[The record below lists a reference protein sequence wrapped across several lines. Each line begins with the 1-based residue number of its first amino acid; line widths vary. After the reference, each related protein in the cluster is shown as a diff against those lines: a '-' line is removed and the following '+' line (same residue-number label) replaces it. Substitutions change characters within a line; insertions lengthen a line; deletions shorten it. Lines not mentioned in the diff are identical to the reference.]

1 MGWYDPIKRGTEEL
15 VEALQSG
22 WEKLK
27 RHSSPALTR
36 YTRKRESDDDDALD
50 WIPEEGWSLLSA
62 EVAERGDE
70 VLVRLEAPGM
80 KREDFEITVE
90 RGHLIV
96 RGEKRYER
104 EHKDAR
110 YHLFESAYGS
120 FQRAITLPCE
130 VNVAAAEAE
139 YTRGVLR
146 VRLPK
151 SEGRGDHRIP
161 IRD

>member
-15 VEALQSG
+15 VDALQSG

-27 RHSSPALTR
+27 RHSTPALTR
-36 YTRKRESDDDDALD
+36 YTRERADDDDPGDLA
-50 WIPEEGWSLLSA
+50 EETWGLLSA
-62 EVAERGDE
+62 EVSERGDE
-70 VLVRLEAPGM
+70 VIVRLESPGM

-104 EHKDAR
+104 EHKDER
-110 YHLFESAYGS
+110 YHLFESAYGA

-130 VNVAAAEAE
+130 VEVDGADAT
-139 YTRGVLR
+139 YKRGVLM
-146 VRLPK
+146 VKLPK
-151 SEGRGDHRIP
+151 AARGRDHRIP